1 MVSPSLLASCCLVV
15 PLLIFI
21 VVVFIRAIAPM
32 SGDVS
37 RAFVFAM
44 RTELNASVEK

>member
-1 MVSPSLLASCCLVV
+1 LLLVAWSF
-15 PLLIFI
+15 LFFIFI

-32 SGDVS
+32 RGNVS